1 MRLDVAAGA
10 ERIEI
15 FFFVIFLSSI
25 EGNEDRV
32 SIILKNKV
40 KYLAK

>member
-15 FFFVIFLSSI
+15 FVIFLSSI
-25 EGNEDRV
+25 EVSEDRV
-32 SIILKNKV
+32 SILVKNKV
-40 KYLAK
+40 KYWAK